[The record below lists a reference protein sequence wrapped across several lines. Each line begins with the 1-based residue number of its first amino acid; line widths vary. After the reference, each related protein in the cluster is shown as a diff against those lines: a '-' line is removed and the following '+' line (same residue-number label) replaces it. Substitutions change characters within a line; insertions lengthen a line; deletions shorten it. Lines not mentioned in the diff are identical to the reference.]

1 MTNRTNVGGW
11 LQGKTVRKG
20 GITSSKEH
28 TGRSGTPQVQ
38 STSATIFGGGVKDVS
53 GRVAEYFV
61 CTSSQLLKSAVHIYE
76 PYSQW
81 TIFVLYASPIGT

>member
-1 MTNRTNVGGW
+1 MSNRTNAGGW

-38 STSATIFGGGVKDVS
+38 STSSTIFGGGVKDAS
-53 GRVAEYFV
+53 GRVAEFYVSTF
-61 CTSSQLLKSAVHIYE
+61 SQLLDPIVHTYE
-76 PYSQW
+76 PCSQW
-81 TIFVLYASPIGT
+81 TISVPYASPIGT